1 MIHKICLA
9 ALTIGL
15 ISVPLAPI
23 PFSMAQSQRGFNRPS
38 SKPIIFKPPNDGAP
52 KTTNGAAT
60 RDGKTCLSDPS
71 QDGKL
76 TVAILPQAH
85 YGLTL
90 SSRPEFL
97 IYKTKTLAKQIL
109 FSLKSEDGEQ
119 VFQAFM
125 PLPSETGI
133 VSINMPAE
141 APELVANKK
150 YKWTMAIVCG
160 KALRPDSPTIEGW
173 IQYIPKS
180 PTLAAKL
187 QALTPLDRIVLYGE
201 NGIWYDMVSD
211 LNRLRRASPDN
222 QTLTRAWEQ
231 LLQDNG
237 LQAIEPISFI
247 QKGY

>member
-1 MIHKICLA
+1 MIHKVCLA

-15 ISVPLAPI
+15 IAVPLAPI

-38 SKPIIFKPPNDGAP
+38 SKPIVFKPPKDGAP

-71 QDGKL
+71 QEGKL
-76 TVAILPQAH
+76 TVPILPQTH

-90 SSRPEFL
+90 SSRPEL
-97 IYKTKTLAKQIL
+97 LVYKTKTSAKQML
-109 FSLKSEDGEQ
+109 FSLKSEEGEQ

-125 PLPSETGI
+125 PLPTETGV
-133 VSINMPAE
+133 VSINIPKE
-141 APELVANKK
+141 APELIANKK
-150 YKWTMAIVCG
+150 YKWTMAIICG

-173 IQYIPKS
+173 IQHIPKS
-180 PTLAAKL
+180 PTLSAKL
-187 QALTPLDRIVLYGE
+187 QASTPFDRIVLYGE

-211 LNRLRRASPDN
+211 LNRLRRASPEN
-222 QTLTRAWEQ
+222 ETLTRAWER

-237 LQAIEPISFI
+237 LQAVEPISFI
-247 QKGY
+247 KKGY